1 MAALGVCRELIS
13 HSEYMHLCHAVLHC
27 QHKAIDVMGQCD
39 VLWAVETPKISLNC
53 ILTEDH
59 TVTHVE

>member
-1 MAALGVCRELIS
+1 M
-13 HSEYMHLCHAVLHC
+13 
-27 QHKAIDVMGQCD
+27 DVMGQCD
-39 VLWAVETPKISLNC
+39 VLWAVETPKISLDC